1 MTEIQALQNMA
12 EGMNITVHEKH
23 TQDKRKTVKMYFAN
37 IGQET
42 ISPVLDYET
51 LNHFLLGF
59 RKAKQLE
66 YQQHKTL

>member
-1 MTEIQALQNMA
+1 MNELQALQNMA

-23 TQDKRKTVKMYFAN
+23 TQDKRKTVKTYFAN

-42 ISPVLDYET
+42 ISPVLDYKT

-59 RKAKQLE
+59 RKAINIQ
-66 YQQHKTL
+66 TR